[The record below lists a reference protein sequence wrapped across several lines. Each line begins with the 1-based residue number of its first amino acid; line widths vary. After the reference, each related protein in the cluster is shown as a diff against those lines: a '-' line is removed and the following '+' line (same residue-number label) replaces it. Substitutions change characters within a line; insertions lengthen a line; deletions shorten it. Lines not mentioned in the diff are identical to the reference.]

1 MWVRHADRI
10 GPWHFDE
17 DEPSYEREMTKTMK
31 RNFVYAVGATIS
43 LLLAACSKDSPE
55 VTKETVTNAP
65 AKEAVRIEWIKAPA
79 GEDAASVV
87 KRELERAQ
95 IDRKRLLVYVGAKW
109 CEPCTR
115 FHDAAEAGQLDGV
128 FPNVRLVEFD
138 LDVDGERLARA
149 GYASK
154 MIPLFAIPTEN
165 GTGSGKQIEGSIKGE
180 GAVLNL
186 QNRLKPLLEP

>member
-1 MWVRHADRI
+1 MMHRFVRI
-10 GPWHFDE
+10 LLP
-17 DEPSYEREMTKTMK
+17 T
-31 RNFVYAVGATIS
+31 FVLTIV
-43 LLLAACSKDSPE
+43 ACSKDAPE
-55 VTKETVTNAP
+55 VVKEPAGAKASAKETA
-65 AKEAVRIEWIKAPA
+65 RIEWIKAPA
-79 GEDAASVV
+79 GEDVATAV

-95 IDRKRLLVYVGAKW
+95 ADKKRLLVYVGATW
-109 CEPCTR
+109 CEPCKR

-128 FPNVRLVEFD
+128 FPNLRLMEFD
-138 LDVDGERLARA
+138 LDVDGDRLARA

-186 QNRLKPLLEP
+186 QNRLQPLLAQP

>member
-1 MWVRHADRI
+1 MQRFGFAIVA
-10 GPWHFDE
+10 
-17 DEPSYEREMTKTMK
+17 
-31 RNFVYAVGATIS
+31 A
-43 LLLAACSKDSPE
+43 LLFMSAGCSKETPD
-55 VTKETVTNAP
+55 VTKETATNTP
-65 AKEAVRIEWIKAPA
+65 AKESARIEWIKAPA

-95 IDRKRLLVYVGAKW
+95 IDKKRLLVYVGATW
-109 CEPCTR
+109 CEPCKR

-128 FPNVRLVEFD
+128 FPNLRLVEFD
-138 LDVDGERLARA
+138 LDVDAERLARA

-165 GTGSGKQIEGSIKGE
+165 GTGSGKQIEGSVKGD

-186 QNRLKPLLEP
+186 QNRLKPLLEER

>member
-1 MWVRHADRI
+1 MAQRFGFAIVA
-10 GPWHFDE
+10 
-17 DEPSYEREMTKTMK
+17 
-31 RNFVYAVGATIS
+31 A
-43 LLLAACSKDSPE
+43 LLFTSAGCSKETPDVTREPAATVS
-55 VTKETVTNAP
+55 TKESA
-65 AKEAVRIEWIKAPA
+65 RIEWIKAPA

-95 IDRKRLLVYVGAKW
+95 IDKKRLLVYVGATW
-109 CEPCTR
+109 CEPCKR

-128 FPNVRLVEFD
+128 FLNLRLVEFD
-138 LDVDGERLARA
+138 LDVDAERLARA

-165 GTGSGKQIEGSIKGE
+165 GTGSGKQIEGSVKGD

-186 QNRLKPLLEP
+186 QNRLKPLLEER

>member
-1 MWVRHADRI
+1 M
-10 GPWHFDE
+10 
-17 DEPSYEREMTKTMK
+17 
-31 RNFVYAVGATIS
+31 
-43 LLLAACSKDSPE
+43 
-55 VTKETVTNAP
+55 KETA
-65 AKEAVRIEWIKAPA
+65 RIEWIKAPA

-87 KRELERAQ
+87 KREIERAH
-95 IDRKRLLVYVGAKW
+95 IDKKRILVYVGATW

-128 FPNVRLVEFD
+128 FPNLRLVEFD
-138 LDVDGERLARA
+138 LDADGERLVRA

-180 GAVLNL
+180 GAVVNL
-186 QNRLKPLLEP
+186 QNRLKPLLEQP